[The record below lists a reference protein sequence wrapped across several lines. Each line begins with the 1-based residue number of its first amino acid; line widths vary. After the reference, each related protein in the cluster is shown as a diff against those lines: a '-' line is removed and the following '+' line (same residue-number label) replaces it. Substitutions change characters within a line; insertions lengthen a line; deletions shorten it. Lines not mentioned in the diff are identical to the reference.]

1 MPEKKKYQVTE
12 TAPIE
17 VAGRRVAP
25 GDVLELTEPQAR
37 YELLQGF
44 VEPFEA
50 PSKKAAKTKSD
61 PAGGAGAAG

>member
-1 MPEKKKYQVTE
+1 MHEKKKYLVTE
-12 TAPIE
+12 AAPIE
-17 VAGRRVAP
+17 VAGRRVSP

-50 PSKKAAKTKSD
+50 PSKKAVKTKTD
-61 PAGGAGAAG
+61 PAGSAGAGG

>member
-1 MPEKKKYQVTE
+1 MREKLKYSVTE

-17 VAGRRVAP
+17 VAGRRVSP

-44 VEPFEA
+44 IEPFEA
-50 PSKKAAKTKSD
+50 PSKKAAKTKAD
-61 PAGGAGAAG
+61 AAGGAGAAG

>member
-1 MPEKKKYQVTE
+1 MREKKKYQVTE
-12 TAPIE
+12 SAPIE
-17 VAGRRVAP
+17 VAGRRVSP

-50 PSKKAAKTKSD
+50 PSKKVAKTKSD